1 MRLFVAICLPDAWH
15 AALHRQ
21 QEELR
26 RRLGPAARALRWV
39 RPEGCHL
46 TLVFLGETA
55 EQELPRIDAAL
66 RQAAQQPP
74 FMLRLGR
81 PGTFGGA
88 RPRVVHTGVAG
99 EIDALALLQ
108 RRVAEALHH
117 SDERPFAAH
126 ITLARV
132 PQPDR
137 ATGSA
142 IAAALARPPGDE
154 VPPFTVDRISLMR
167 SELHPSGAV
176 YTEFSAAPLGAAR

>member
-15 AALHRQ
+15 AALRRQ

-26 RRLGPAARALRWV
+26 RRLGPATRALRWV

-66 RQAAQQPP
+66 SQAAQQPP
-74 FMLRLGR
+74 FTLRLGQ
-81 PGTFGGA
+81 PGTFGGT

-99 EIDALALLQ
+99 DIDALTLAQ
-108 RRVAEALHH
+108 RRVADALHH
-117 SDERPFAAH
+117 IDQRPFAAH

-137 ATGSA
+137 ATGAA
-142 IAAALARPPGDE
+142 IAAALAQPLGGE
-154 VPPFTVDRISLMR
+154 GPPFTVERISLMR
-167 SELHPSGAV
+167 SELHPGGAV
-176 YTEFSAAPLGAAR
+176 YTELSAAPLAGAG